1 MTKNSAG
8 RLIENNLLNYLD
20 TEIEKFRINNG
31 IYPDF
36 IEMNKETKDKL
47 LAELELE
54 KEPEENGSW
63 QNHKFFNYKGIPV
76 KIKKDVFLELIG
88 E

>member
-1 MTKNSAG
+1 M
-8 RLIENNLLNYLD
+8 ENNLLNYLD
-20 TEIEKFRINNG
+20 TKIEKFRINNEV
-31 IYPDF
+31 YPDF
-36 IEMNKETKDKL
+36 IEMNKETKNKL

-63 QNHKFFNYKGIPV
+63 QNNKIFNYKGIPV
-76 KIKKDVFLELIG
+76 KIKKDVFLELKKG